1 MVAAFLL
8 QMNFNVTQGLEWG
21 CAETG
26 SHWVF
31 TIQYLGKFREG
42 PVNLA
47 KHYRQEE
54 DTYSRKIDNNCI
66 LLGGA
71 GAQPSA
77 KGSKVRNMV

>member
-1 MVAAFLL
+1 MGSGIQREDEAQTDVHSEGWEHVFLVAAFLL

-42 PVNLA
+42 PVNL
-47 KHYRQEE
+47 
-54 DTYSRKIDNNCI
+54 
-66 LLGGA
+66 
-71 GAQPSA
+71 
-77 KGSKVRNMV
+77 V